1 MDEGKPIS
9 GFAER
14 FVARKL
20 GQLSTSAHEGSG
32 GKREYENNF
41 VDGVFE
47 LMERIKRPDLR
58 RHLFNEAVKSSE
70 YLRQVRDAMV
80 SEIRKIVWKGRWVQT
95 DEGRT
100 IRGAVGQTYDG
111 KYRSAEVS
119 LYEQYGPTGR
129 VAFSGESS
137 EWNDKSY
144 THKEHAIYAARESV
158 ARTLKAEQ
166 QIEIGAPMTVVTE
179 RSPAAKYGGD
189 DAPGHELKVPSRSR

>member
-9 GFAER
+9 GFAQR

-20 GQLSTSAHEGSG
+20 EQISSSAYEGSG

-80 SEIRKIVWKGRWVQT
+80 SEIRKIVWNGPWVET
-95 DEGRT
+95 NEGRT
-100 IRGAVGQTYDG
+100 ISSAVGQTYDG
-111 KYRSAEVS
+111 KYRFAEVS
-119 LYEQYGPTGR
+119 VYREHGP
-129 VAFSGESS
+129 FSAESYS
-137 EWNDKSY
+137 WDQRSFP
-144 THKEHAIYAARESV
+144 HKEHAIFAARETMQRSV
-158 ARTLKAEQ
+158 GLDARSEESFEPHRISSAE
-166 QIEIGAPMTVVTE
+166 
-179 RSPAAKYGGD
+179 KYGCQ
-189 DAPGHELKVPSRSR
+189 DAPPPEVKRPSRSR